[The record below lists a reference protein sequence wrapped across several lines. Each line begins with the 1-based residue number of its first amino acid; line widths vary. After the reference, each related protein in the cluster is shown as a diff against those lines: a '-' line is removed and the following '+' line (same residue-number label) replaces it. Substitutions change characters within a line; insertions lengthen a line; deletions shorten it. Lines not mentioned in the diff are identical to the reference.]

1 MMPKS
6 PIIFF
11 LNFTQMN
18 VPMGASYNIRLHG
31 GFLQNSYWR
40 VTLYEYDG
48 NFHSYIHIIN
58 NAYHAWKVLQN
69 LRFQGINFPLIHQP
83 FSHQGRDHKNSHG
96 SEFSTIKSSN
106 TSVFFP
112 FWFFNL
118 RPSSFNFELF
128 TLFSFQENKMK
139 KWKVNKY
146 LTTNNWQSNRNKV
159 SQYCTSFVIST
170 LPQHEIQNGNS

>member
-40 VTLYEYDG
+40 VTLYESDG
-48 NFHSYIHIIN
+48 NFHWPT
-58 NAYHAWKVLQN
+58 YHAWKILQN
-69 LRFQGINFPLIHQP
+69 LHFQGINSPLIHQP
-83 FSHQGRDHKNSHG
+83 FSHQGRDHKNSHV

-139 KWKVNKY
+139 KNEK
-146 LTTNNWQSNRNKV
+146 
-159 SQYCTSFVIST
+159 
-170 LPQHEIQNGNS
+170 